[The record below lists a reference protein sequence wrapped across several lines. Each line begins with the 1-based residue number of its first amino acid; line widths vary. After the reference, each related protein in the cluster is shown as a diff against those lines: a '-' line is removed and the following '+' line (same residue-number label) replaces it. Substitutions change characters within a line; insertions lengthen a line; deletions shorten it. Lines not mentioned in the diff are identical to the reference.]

1 MKVCVLLLLSFFLVD
16 AMDDR
21 KKEILE
27 SGLEIFEELQ
37 DFHLKLC
44 MLRWNMFNKE
54 EMAICDNIR
63 YHCQKI
69 DNGLN

>member
-1 MKVCVLLLLSFFLVD
+1 MCVLLLLSFFLVD

-27 SGLEIFEELQ
+27 SGLDIFEELQ

-44 MLRWNMFNKE
+44 MLRWGMIFSNE
-54 EMAICDNIR
+54 EMSICDNIR
-63 YHCQKI
+63 YQH
-69 DNGLN
+69 L